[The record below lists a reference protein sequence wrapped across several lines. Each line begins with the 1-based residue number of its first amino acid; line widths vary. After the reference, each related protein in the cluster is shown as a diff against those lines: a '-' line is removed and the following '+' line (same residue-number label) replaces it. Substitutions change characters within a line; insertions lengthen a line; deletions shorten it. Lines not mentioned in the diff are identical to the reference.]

1 MPPPAIERYAVNPV
15 GGVELEARACQGCT
29 VLVYSDDDGEGR
41 HYEGS
46 GTANAT
52 TGRFSWN
59 GVPNGAAFT
68 LVNIDASDNTSEFSA
83 ALAKIRLSIDDALP
97 HVVVNKT
104 AGDADSPAG
113 STIVEVVAE
122 ALSWD
127 PSLTKDVDVVIGPI
141 WEAARTRRVT

>member
-1 MPPPAIERYAVNPV
+1 
-15 GGVELEARACQGCT
+15 
-29 VLVYSDDDGEGR
+29 
-41 HYEGS
+41 
-46 GTANAT
+46 
-52 TGRFSWN
+52 
-59 GVPNGAAFT
+59 
-68 LVNIDASDNTSEFSA
+68 
-83 ALAKIRLSIDDALP
+83 LAKIRLSIDDALP